1 VVGVFGCSAVAL
13 VLAGV
18 YAITLFN
25 VLSRRRELG
34 IRAAI
39 GASPA
44 SLTML
49 ATRNSLNPVFIGG
62 VAGAVLTLPATSLTT
77 RIIQSG
83 MRPDDLLLSFGAVF
97 ALLAVASA
105 AALVP
110 ARGAAR
116 VSPTEA
122 IRGG

>member
-1 VVGVFGCSAVAL
+1 
-13 VLAGV
+13 
-18 YAITLFN
+18 
-25 VLSRRRELG
+25 
-34 IRAAI
+34 
-39 GASPA
+39 
-44 SLTML
+44 
-49 ATRNSLNPVFIGG
+49 
-62 VAGAVLTLPATSLTT
+62 
-77 RIIQSG
+77 